1 MHMPGMPVPSGD
13 VTRPE
18 IDIVLDSTRAALAPT
33 PVMATRSAA
42 ATTAERSRI
51 SNPHW
56 FCRTGLG
63 CASSPRPRL
72 VGADRQ
78 RLVDAVGDGPVA
90 AHGHTRV
97 LTVADQVILVAALVV
112 QVLLHWAVVV

>member
-18 IDIVLDSTRAALAPT
+18 IDVVLDSTRAALAPT
-33 PVMATRSAA
+33 PGMATRSAA
-42 ATTAERSRI
+42 ATTAERRRI

-63 CASSPRPRL
+63 CASSPRPRCIR
-72 VGADRQ
+72 ADRPA
-78 RLVDAVGDGPVA
+78 LVDCFGDGSGTGY
-90 AHGHTRV
+90 GHTRV
-97 LTVADQVILVAALVV
+97 LSVA
-112 QVLLHWAVVV
+112 